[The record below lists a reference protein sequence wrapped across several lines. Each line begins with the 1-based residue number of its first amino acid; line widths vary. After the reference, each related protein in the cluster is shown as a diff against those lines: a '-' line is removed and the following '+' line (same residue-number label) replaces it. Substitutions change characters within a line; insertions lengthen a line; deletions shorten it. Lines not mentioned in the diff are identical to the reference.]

1 MPPYL
6 LQISRLNRRF
16 RGVEALDSLTFDF
29 APGRINGVVGESG
42 SGKSTLMRI
51 LAGLDHPNSG
61 SVELDGAP
69 ITRTSVARRGFGIV
83 QQPDQLFG
91 HLTLAENVAL
101 PLRLRRIKRT
111 ERERLVQDALETV
124 QITDAAGLHPSEA
137 GPDQIAR
144 ALIARATVFGPRV
157 LLLDE
162 PFGEDG
168 GLAQAGLV
176 SILRRIHGLLGATT
190 VLATRHAAPALA
202 LCDQIIVLR
211 DGVREQAGPPDEIF
225 RRPRNTYVASMF
237 GEINRLEGVVEALEP
252 DTVTV
257 RLACGPVVEA
267 ARGGVG
273 LETEKPCVLLLR
285 PETIA
290 IAPVPARE
298 MGEGAIDA
306 RMLEAQYWGDSY
318 RLRLLIGSG
327 VELVVI
333 RPALAGLRG
342 LKPGRDAAIAWQ
354 PHNALAFRSA
364 DN

>member
-1 MPPYL
+1 MPPAIL
-6 LQISRLNRRF
+6 KISRLNRRF
-16 RGVEALDSLTFDF
+16 RGLEALDSLTVDF
-29 APGRINGVVGESG
+29 APGRITAVVGQSG

-51 LAGLDHPNSG
+51 LAGLDRPNG
-61 SVELDGAP
+61 GTVELDGEP
-69 ITRTSVARRGFGIV
+69 ITRTAIRQRGFGIV
-83 QQPDQLFG
+83 QQPDRLFG

-101 PLRLRRIKRT
+101 PLRIRRIR
-111 ERERLVQDALETV
+111 RPQRDRMVQDALETV
-124 QITDAAGLHPSEA
+124 QIADAAGLPAEA
-137 GPDQIAR
+137 ADPEQIAR
-144 ALIARATVFGPRV
+144 ALIARATVFGPRI

-162 PFGEDG
+162 PFGDDG

-176 SILRRIHGLLGATT
+176 STLRRIHGLLGATT
-190 VLATRHAAPALA
+190 ILATRHAAPALA
-202 LCDQIIVLR
+202 LADQLVVLR
-211 DGVREQAGPPDEIF
+211 EGVREQSGPPDEIF
-225 RRPRNTYVASMF
+225 TRPRNPYVASMF

-257 RLACGPVVEA
+257 RLACGPVVDA

-273 LETEKPCVLLLR
+273 LEAEKPCVLLLR

-306 RMLEAQYWGDSY
+306 RMLEAQYWGDTY

-342 LKPGRDAAIAWQ
+342 LTPGRTAAIAWQ
-354 PHNALAFRSA
+354 THHAMAFRSA
-364 DN
+364 EN

>member
-1 MPPYL
+1 MPPSSL
-6 LQISRLNRRF
+6 KISRLNRRF
-16 RGVEALDSLTFDF
+16 GGADALLSLTFDF

-42 SGKSTLMRI
+42 CGKSVLMRI
-51 LAGLDHPNSG
+51 LAGLDRPNSG

-69 ITRTSVARRGFGIV
+69 ITRASVRQRGLGIV
-83 QQPDQLFG
+83 QQPDQLFS

-101 PLRLRRIKRT
+101 PLRIRRIKRP
-111 ERERLVQDALETV
+111 ERERLVRDALDSV
-124 QITDAAGLHPSEA
+124 QIADAAGLLPAAAE
-137 GPDQIAR
+137 PEQITR
-144 ALIARATVFGPRV
+144 ALIARATAFGPRV

-168 GLAQAGLV
+168 GPGQAGLV
-176 SILRRIHGLLGATT
+176 ATLRRIHGLLGTTT

-202 LCDQIIVLR
+202 LCDQLIVLR
-211 DGVREQAGPPDEIF
+211 DGVREQAGPPEEIF
-225 RRPRNTYVASMF
+225 NRPRNTYVASMF

-252 DTVTV
+252 DSVTV

-267 ARGGVG
+267 ARVGVG

-285 PETIA
+285 PEAIA

-298 MGEGAIDA
+298 MGESAIDA
-306 RMLEAQYWGDSY
+306 RMLEAQYWGGSY

-333 RPALAGLRG
+333 RPGLAGLRG
-342 LKPGRDAAIAWQ
+342 LRPGRDAAIAWQ
-354 PHNALAFRSA
+354 PHHAMAFRSA
-364 DN
+364 EN